1 MDKLNVLSSVQEL
14 LETQDPEN
22 PFNSPRDQLN
32 RRKVHLEEEYYK
44 IKTLNR
50 KLWFGL
56 WLYKFMNTRA
66 EAKVEQ
72 VDSAGA
78 FRMITVYYV
87 VSGIAVLLAL
97 ALYAGNSYLSKH
109 KVS

>member
-14 LETQDPEN
+14 LELQDPEN
-22 PFNSPRDQLN
+22 PFNSPKDQLN

-56 WLYKFMNTRA
+56 WLYKFMNTRT
-66 EAKVEQ
+66 EGKTEQ
-72 VDSAGA
+72 VSDTSSNKIITIYYIAAGLA
-78 FRMITVYYV
+78 L
-87 VSGIAVLLAL
+87 LLAL
-97 ALYAGNSYLSKH
+97 VVYAVNSYLSRH